1 MSGPEQKSESA
12 SRRFEDYPLTRSE
25 YITAMVHFYRAE
37 VARST
42 AWRQRLDATTN
53 WAVLTAAGMLSF
65 AFSSSQAPHFVMLLS
80 NLLILA
86 YLVIEARRFR
96 YFAVYRARVR
106 MLEENFFIPI
116 ITRHLESSRPKW
128 REALAEDLDIPKHKT
143 TLLQAVGFRLR
154 RNYFWIFLMILGG
167 WIVKLMIHPEL
178 ALSWREIWHRVGV
191 GHLPPALI
199 AFLCVLFYG
208 GLAVVTTY
216 GRHLSRGEPEDEIV
230 GLERDLGEW
239 KL

>member
-1 MSGPEQKSESA
+1 MSEFPEKNGSKTG
-12 SRRFEDYPLTRSE
+12 RFEDYPLTRSE

-86 YLVIEARRFR
+86 YLAIEARRFR

-116 ITRHLESSRPKW
+116 ITRHLESSMPKW
-128 REALAEDLDIPKHKT
+128 RESLAEDLDLPKHKT

-154 RNYFWIFLMILGG
+154 RNYVWIFLMILGG

-191 GHLPPALI
+191 GHIPPFVIALAGI
-199 AFLCVLFYG
+199 VFYG
-208 GLAVVTTY
+208 GLAVVMTY
-216 GRHLSRGEPEDEIV
+216 GRHLSGGEPEDEIV
-230 GLERDLGEW
+230 GLERNLGEW